1 MHSVLVK
8 KELDMKLLRLVVM
21 EGLPFR
27 MVDSPWF
34 LDFVQSLR
42 PNYWPVGEYWS

>member
-1 MHSVLVK
+1 MHSVQVK
-8 KELDMKLLRLVVM
+8 KELDMKLLRLVM
-21 EGLPFR
+21 
-27 MVDSPWF
+27 MDSPWF